1 MTSVVAIRRHL
12 GLFQEGIDCGFAF
25 TLFFDDVVGNIN
37 RPFRFA
43 VIGEVDPL
51 VFSHQAD
58 VATLFPVTETGHSN
72 KANRAKQQ
80 ASPKPR
86 EAVMSFV
93 LGNGSAKDGAWY
105 PEEEQREQEAHHQS
119 VVATQR

>member
-1 MTSVVAIRRHL
+1 MTSVAPL
-12 GLFQEGIDCGFAF
+12 LFE
-25 TLFFDDVVGNIN
+25 DVVGNIN

-58 VATLFPVTETGHSN
+58 VATLLAVTKSGYGQQPKGT
-72 KANRAKQQ
+72 KKQ
-80 ASPKPR
+80 ATPKPR
-86 EAVMSFV
+86 EAVMPFV
-93 LGNGSAKDGAWY
+93 LGNGSAKDGAGY

-119 VVATQR
+119 VVAIQR

>member
-1 MTSVVAIRRHL
+1 MTSAL
-12 GLFQEGIDCGFAF
+12 LDWLPGLRFLIPRARPAGPF
-25 TLFFDDVVGNIN
+25 LFDDVVGNIN
-37 RPFRFA
+37 GPFRFA

-86 EAVMSFV
+86 EAVMPFV
-93 LGNGSAKDGAWY
+93 LGCGSAIDDARY
-105 PEEEQREQEAHHQS
+105 PDKEQRNERAHY
-119 VVATQR
+119 